1 MTARAVLFLDI
12 DGVLHSASGHQNRLS
27 RLPLLEA
34 WLRQRP
40 SVDVVIASTW
50 RLRRSLSDLATLFS
64 PDLRP
69 RIVGTT
75 PIISPDLWEAA
86 PMYLRQAEV
95 TAWLREHAHAGGTW
109 DRWASLDDQHWL
121 YPPFTK
127 RLVAIVDPTVGVTED
142 ELAKLDDILKRAWP

>member
-12 DGVLHSASGHQNRLS
+12 DGVLHSSSGHQNRLS

-40 SVDVVIASTW
+40 TVDVVIASTW
-50 RLRRSLSDLATLFS
+50 RLRRSLSELATLFS

-75 PIISPDLWEAA
+75 PIISADLWEAP

-95 TAWLREHAHAGGTW
+95 TAWLREHARAGGTW
-109 DRWASLDDQHWL
+109 DRWAALDDQHWL
-121 YPPFTK
+121 FPPFTK
-127 RLVAIVDPTVGVTED
+127 QLVAIDDPTVGVTGD
-142 ELAKLDDILKRAWP
+142 ELAELDRVLGETKP